1 MEEAAVGHGNG
12 NGVAKK
18 HTRDISAARM
28 RGVRSET
35 ASGSSIFQRRI
46 VCLLGVKLSRM
57 YVCILVVL
65 RGHCRAEERWR
76 CQPNRDSRYNPRPY
90 LNHNTPSNLTT
101 NMPGQLISRL
111 CKRCGTLE
119 AILTVRNDPLCRD
132 CFTRYVH
139 TKIVKRME
147 AFRTRHSAEGE
158 ERFLLLPISLG
169 VSSVTLLYI
178 LDRHLQGQRDRSG
191 RTGFNL
197 QLLFI
202 SMPGA
207 DSDEELKKLEAIRE
221 RYAQYSFMTQDLAS
235 IFLPASSQHLVMSK
249 NTEHSEA
256 QKSLAKLLES
266 VPSASSKTDIVNLL
280 KTRLIV
286 NFAKM
291 NGCEGILWGSSTTKL
306 AETILAETAKGRGFC
321 LPWVVAD
328 GLSPYGIPFY
338 YPVRDVLKK
347 ELISQLE
354 LDNNAGLKDLV
365 MQEGETKAPP
375 SSKNTTIDV
384 LMKQY
389 FESVEE
395 HYPSIVSNVVRTTG
409 KLEEAKWGV
418 AQTCKLCQLP
428 VDDALL
434 GINGWG
440 GDQKM
445 HQEAGEREV
454 GLCYGCTRSLP
465 VEAMPLLP

>member
-1 MEEAAVGHGNG
+1 
-12 NGVAKK
+12 
-18 HTRDISAARM
+18 
-28 RGVRSET
+28 
-35 ASGSSIFQRRI
+35 
-46 VCLLGVKLSRM
+46 
-57 YVCILVVL
+57 
-65 RGHCRAEERWR
+65 
-76 CQPNRDSRYNPRPY
+76 
-90 LNHNTPSNLTT
+90 
-101 NMPGQLISRL
+101 MPGQLITSL
-111 CKRCGTLE
+111 CKRCGVLK
-119 AILTVRNDPLCRD
+119 AILTVRNDPLCRE
-132 CFTRYVH
+132 CFTKYVH

-169 VSSVTLLYI
+169 VSSITLLQI
-178 LDRHLQGQRDRSG
+178 LDRHLQGQRDRTG

-197 QLLFI
+197 KLLFI
-202 SMPGA
+202 AMPGA
-207 DSDEELKKLEAIRE
+207 DSDEETMKFDGIRKK
-221 RYAQYSFMTQDLAS
+221 YPQYSFTTLDLATIS
-235 IFLPASSQHLVMSK
+235 IASCSPEPI
-249 NTEHSEA
+249 TSEELEQA
-256 QKSLAKLLES
+256 QKTLAKLLES
-266 VPSASSKTDIVNLL
+266 IPSATSRVDILNLL

-286 NFAKM
+286 NFAKT

-306 AETILAETAKGRGFC
+306 AETILAETAKGRGFS
-321 LPWVVAD
+321 LPWAVTD
-328 GLSPYGIPFY
+328 GLSPHGVLFF

-347 ELISQLE
+347 ELISLLE
-354 LDNNAGLKDLV
+354 MDGHAGLKDLV
-365 MQEGETKAPP
+365 IEEGETKAPP

-409 KLEEAKWGV
+409 KLQEAKWDGV
-418 AQTCKLCQLP
+418 QRCKLCQLP

-465 VEAMPLLP
+465 VEAIPLLP